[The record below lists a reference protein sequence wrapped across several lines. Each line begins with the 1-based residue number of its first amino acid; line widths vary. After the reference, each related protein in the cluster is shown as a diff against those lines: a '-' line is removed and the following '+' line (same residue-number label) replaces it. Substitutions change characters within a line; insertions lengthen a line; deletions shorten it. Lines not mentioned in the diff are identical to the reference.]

1 MTMHEE
7 NEAAVV
13 EFIDFSDAD
22 NVRYWCSRW
31 GVGEDELRAAAEH
44 AGTSEVP
51 AVSLALGRE
60 THR

>member
-1 MTMHEE
+1 MTAQVE
-7 NEAAVV
+7 NTGAVV

-22 NVRYWCSRW
+22 NVRCWCSRW
-31 GVGEDELRAAAEH
+31 GVSEDELRTAAEH